1 MKKITEHKNIN
12 IFQIFPSGYYQA
24 YIIDRFYTADTITG
38 IKYFINSKV
47 Q

>member
-1 MKKITEHKNIN
+1 MKKIENYKDTN

-38 IKYFINSKV
+38 IKYFIDMKK
-47 Q
+47 